1 VSYRRASEKSA
12 AGHQRTHKGRYTMMT
27 RSFAILASGAL
38 ILSAGAAAAGGM
50 SKLEITFVDHIKA
63 EMVEQDVFVEKT
75 PGSGEVFRVTVD
87 DNAKFLDQPVFTV
100 ASSVHHDPMNKEE
113 TGPYAKGQELGFTLG
128 EWLGASGTATYR
140 CADGKGAI
148 EASFDKLAPNGVYT
162 MWNFFLAMP
171 FTEPFSTYD
180 LPVGERDGSGSVFKT
195 DGNGA
200 AKFSASF
207 EPCLQGGGTQI
218 AAGLAIAYHSD
229 GKTYGSGPGSMGD
242 KSHVHLF
249 ALLPGAA
256 EMPN

>member
-1 VSYRRASEKSA
+1 
-12 AGHQRTHKGRYTMMT
+12 MMI
-27 RSFAILASGAL
+27 RSFATLASGVF

-63 EMVEQDVFVEKT
+63 EMIEQDVFVEKT
-75 PGSGEVFRVTVD
+75 PGSGEVFRVTVE
-87 DNAKFLDQPVFTV
+87 DNADFLNQPVFTV
-100 ASSVHHDPMNKEE
+100 ASSVHHDPMNKEAI
-113 TGPYAKGQELGFTLG
+113 GPYAKGQELGFTLG
-128 EWLGASGTATYR
+128 EWLGASGTANYN

-148 EASFDKLAPNGVYT
+148 EASFENLVPNGVYT
-162 MWNFFLAMP
+162 MWNFYLAMP

-180 LPVGERDGSGSVFKT
+180 VPVGKRDGSSSVFKT

-207 EPCLQGGGTQI
+207 EPCLQGSGPQLG
-218 AAGLAIAYHSD
+218 AGLAIAYHSD

-249 ALLPGAA
+249 ALLPNDA